1 MRSATSK
8 VYHYIKR
15 EQVIPTPVLIK
26 RARRVFKQ
34 RKRRELGVKMS
45 AVRDE
50 LNKAMEDVE
59 LFINDGIEDRDEVIA
74 QSLEDCSDD
83 AVDLYFRGGINPTQP
98 KRNNRHARRRA
109 AAIARH
115 LSVPRSDSPLVGS
128 KEEEMSEEQWNEL
141 MKEYNNEHQ
150 TGTEE

>member
-1 MRSATSK
+1 MRAATSK
-8 VYHYIKR
+8 VYHFIKR
-15 EQVIPTPVLIK
+15 DEVIPTPVLIK

-45 AVRDE
+45 TVRDE
-50 LNKAMEDVE
+50 LNKAIHDVE
-59 LFINDGIEDRDEVIA
+59 IFIIDESDRDVVIA

>member
-1 MRSATSK
+1 MRAATSK
-8 VYHYIKR
+8 AYHFIKR
-15 EQVIPTPVLIK
+15 DEVIPTPVLIK

-50 LNKAMEDVE
+50 LNKAIHDVE
-59 LFINDGIEDRDEVIA
+59 VFIIDKSDRDVVIA

-109 AAIARH
+109 AAAARRRG
-115 LSVPRSDSPLVGS
+115 VPRGD
-128 KEEEMSEEQWNEL
+128 KEMSEAAEHDMSEEQWNEL
-141 MKEYNNEHQ
+141 MEEYRSENPES
-150 TGTEE
+150 GL